1 MKLIIFTTFVL
12 LPLMGLANFPFHSN
26 LNSKFEIEFRK
37 EKINESELKYENQR
51 FSNIKLKKYFKK
63 RKNFVVGGG
72 YNFYLNGQGKE
83 ALLLLE
89 NEELE
94 NNPSL
99 NFGGILFDHFY
110 IGVEIHKGSRAFLE
124 TRIYAPTINLYY
136 SHKLL
141 GYIDISGIGYDYF
154 LNKNISIGAE
164 ASLYSYSRGWKRT
177 SFVGNSDSWFGF
189 DILTTSYR
197 ERHSGKK
204 LSLKIQFHF

>member
-1 MKLIIFTTFVL
+1 MRLIIFITFVL
-12 LPLMGLANFPFHSN
+12 IPLVGLANFSFHSN
-26 LNSKFEIEFRK
+26 LNSKLEIEFRK
-37 EKINESELKYENQR
+37 ETIIQSKLKYENQR
-51 FSNIKLKKYFKK
+51 FSNFKLKKYFKK

-72 YNFYLNGQGKE
+72 YNFYLSGQEKE
-83 ALLLLE
+83 AMLLLE

-99 NFGGILFDHFY
+99 NFGGILLDHFY
-110 IGVEIHKGSRAFLE
+110 IGMEIHKGSHVFLE

-189 DILTTSYR
+189 DVVTTSYR